1 MAVDS
6 LFIPR
11 PPLLLSCVD
20 ELGAATADNGDA
32 LREVP
37 EGAGLMTAPNDNEVA
52 GAVVTD
58 VVFAGATVLNVLG
71 LATVESLLTVSG
83 VVL

>member
-11 PPLLLSCVD
+11 PPLFLPWLD
-20 ELGAATADNGDA
+20 ELGAATADNGNA
-32 LREVP
+32 LEDVP
-37 EGAGLMTAPNDNEVA
+37 EGPGPATAPKESEVA
-52 GAVVTD
+52 GAVVTELVVAGAVLLD
-58 VVFAGATVLNVLG
+58 VVG
-71 LATVESLLTVSG
+71 LRVVESLLRVCG